1 VGTTV
6 KKWRIDW
13 YKVHTEIRKIILV
26 FLLIKYVMQMQIH
39 QFVIHAMMPFSTTPH
54 AHNIH
59 SLNSNPPIM
68 TLSSI
73 QSISNSRPLTLKQTS
88 IIHSSTCNTTKN
100 RYK

>member
-1 VGTTV
+1 
-6 KKWRIDW
+6 
-13 YKVHTEIRKIILV
+13 
-26 FLLIKYVMQMQIH
+26 MQIH

-73 QSISNSRPLTLKQTS
+73 QRISNSRPLTLKQTS
-88 IIHSSTCNTTKN
+88 IIHSSTSNATKN
-100 RYK
+100 RHK